1 MGEVL
6 RDIQMVDQAVD
17 QAASLEDTKE
27 VSHLVGHLVDQVEDM
42 VASLED
48 TKEAAHLVD
57 FQDHDQPALSLLA
70 VEVLVDTPREVPLD
84 FLLGGIQ
91 VEVHLGADLV
101 GTPVEAHQEVIQ
113 MVGLVDTPVVDT
125 QAAAPLVDQ
134 VEVIPTKVD
143 IVAGENSNILIDN
156 GLS

>member
-1 MGEVL
+1 MGVA
-6 RDIQMVDQAVD
+6 IQDPDQ
-17 QAASLEDTKE
+17 L
-27 VSHLVGHLVDQVEDM
+27 
-42 VASLED
+42 
-48 TKEAAHLVD
+48 
-57 FQDHDQPALSLLA
+57 ALSLLA
-70 VEVLVDTPREVPLD
+70 VLEATQVGAHLAEVPVDTSREVPLGD
-84 FLLGGIQ
+84 IQ
-91 VEVHLGADLV
+91 VEDHLGEDLV